1 MDKSALEQE
10 ASKIKTRLL
19 IILIALFTLFINVVF
34 VIRST
39 MKRHIENRIP
49 DFYLIYNINLE
60 TLAITIFS
68 IFVIATYIT
77 YIYKFKKLSMNI
89 TNYQKSINENKDE
102 DFILIYKNYR
112 SVKITEALFYII
124 AISIYMYLL
133 FITLQML

>member
-1 MDKSALEQE
+1 MDIKSFNQE
-10 ASKIKTRLL
+10 VLKIKTRLL
-19 IILIALFTLFINVVF
+19 IILIILFTLFINTIF
-34 VIRST
+34 VIRPS
-39 MKRHIENRIP
+39 MKRHIEYRIP

-60 TLAITIFS
+60 ALIITIFS